1 MFYYKQE
8 TNYEAPKWME
18 GEYKLKVHGRKITIE
33 RLGVADDGVPTKSH
47 ATCHK
52 HDQFDIGDG
61 TKVALDRLKEKKAEA
76 DRQKFKVGDIVKVIN
91 AGSAYSSL
99 KHFDESVW
107 AARYRYGVTPYGG
120 MIVKIVGWY
129 DKEKTMAIVEEENG
143 KQLGN
148 PVYSNIRCYGGIYV
162 IGVAGLARA

>member
-33 RLGVADDGVPTKSH
+33 RLSVADDGVPTKSH

-52 HDQFDIGDG
+52 HDQFDIGEG
-61 TKVALDRLKEKKAEA
+61 AKVALDRLKDKKAEA
-76 DRQKFKVGDIVKVIN
+76 DAAIKVGDTVKVIN
-91 AGSAYSSL
+91 GGSAYSTI
-99 KHFDESVW
+99 KNFGNPEF
-107 AARYRYGVTPYGG
+107 AARYRYGVTPYDGAIG
-120 MIVKIVGWY
+120 KVIGWF
-129 DKEKTMAIVEEENG
+129 DEEKTMAIVEERVG

-148 PVYSNIRCYGGIYV
+148 SRFDTLRCCGGIYV
-162 IGVAGLARA
+162 VGLTGLVKV